1 MFKKVRTINDPEKW
15 PILPETVKNEEPQQE
30 TTPASAGES
39 HIEKPV
45 NIETTKT
52 TTAEP
57 AKVEVTTTEATKIEP
72 TKTKPTKIESTKSEG
87 LQLFVVNLRL
97 LE

>member
-1 MFKKVRTINDPEKW
+1 MFKKVRTINFPEKW